1 MTKRAAAPV
10 YGLVMSKALEGKL
23 GRCRA
28 SIRAAIRDQLKD
40 IAAAASGLA
49 KAVTP
54 KSPKEPPHR
63 FYVYDGYRV
72 FYQVDAGTRR
82 VVVLDVGR
90 VNP

>member
-1 MTKRAAAPV
+1 MTKAGGPA
-10 YGLVMSKALEGKL
+10 YGLVMSKELEGKL
-23 GRCRA
+23 RRCRA
-28 SIRAAIRDQLKD
+28 PIRAAIRDQLKD
-40 IAAAASGLA
+40 IADAASGLA
-49 KAVTP
+49 KAAKP

-72 FYQVDAGTRR
+72 FYQLDAGTRR